1 MTDAIRLSNP
11 DSWIGK
17 IIEVAYFEGSK
28 SKTKSIASLQ
38 FPRMK
43 GVRHDKTETSLY

>member
-1 MTDAIRLSNP
+1 MGRLYVKTTNKTVRVNVAGMTDAIRLSNP

-28 SKTKSIASLQ
+28 
-38 FPRMK
+38 F
-43 GVRHDKTETSLY
+43 